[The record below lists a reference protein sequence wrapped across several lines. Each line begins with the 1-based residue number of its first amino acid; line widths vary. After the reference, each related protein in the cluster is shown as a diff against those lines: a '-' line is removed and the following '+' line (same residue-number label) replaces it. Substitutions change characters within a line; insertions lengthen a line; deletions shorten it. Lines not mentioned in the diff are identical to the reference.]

1 MTTFHKAQA
10 LSAAL
15 IAAFTLAACGGGSDS
30 SPMPAPAQS
39 PPPLTSPLPATQP
52 QASPP
57 PATPVPTDPGAPALT
72 NNIATDGLNWLNYR
86 RQQAGV
92 SVLTRNSSIDAAAAG
107 HSNYQRLNTVTHVQ
121 EVGKPGFTGVQL
133 LDRLKAVGYA
143 TPSYFYGEV
152 ISASTTTSGV
162 YLAEE
167 LITAIYH
174 RFAIFEP
181 RFKEI
186 GAGFS
191 TSSNGYA
198 ILTTNFA
205 ANNGYG
211 PGIGK
216 GNIVTWP
223 VNGQT
228 GILRNFFS
236 DYEAPDPV
244 DNANEV
250 GYPISVH
257 ADADVALTVTSF
269 TVKPRNGNDLAVKL
283 LSAAADP
290 EKTKTR
296 SAVSIVPLAVL
307 APSTVYDVSFSGT
320 ADGAPIS
327 KNWSFTTK
335 Q

>member
-1 MTTFHKAQA
+1 MTKFHHLQA
-10 LSAAL
+10 ISAAL
-15 IAAFTLAACGGGSDS
+15 VAALTLTACGGGSNS
-30 SPMPAPAQS
+30 ASMPTTS
-39 PPPLTSPLPATQP
+39 PPPLTTP
-52 QASPP
+52 PP
-57 PATPVPTDPGAPALT
+57 PATPPAQPPTAMAPTDPGAPALT
-72 NNIATDGLNWLNYR
+72 NNVATDGLNWLNYR

-92 SVLTRNSSIDAAAAG
+92 AVLTRNSLIDSAAAG

-121 EVGKPGFTGVQL
+121 EVGKPGFTGAQL

-143 TPSYFYGEV
+143 TPNYFYGEV
-152 ISASTTTSGV
+152 ISASTTNSGV

-191 TSSNGYA
+191 TSASGYT
-198 ILTTNFA
+198 IFTNNFA

-211 PGIGK
+211 PGLGK
-216 GNIVTWP
+216 GNVITWP

-236 DYEAPDPV
+236 DYEVPDPV

-257 ADADVALTVTSF
+257 ADADVALTVASF
-269 TVKPRNGNDLAVKL
+269 SIKPRNGNDLAVKL

-307 APSTVYDVSFSGT
+307 APSTVYDVSFTGT
-320 ADGAPIS
+320 ADGTPVS
-327 KNWSFTTK
+327 RNWSFTTK